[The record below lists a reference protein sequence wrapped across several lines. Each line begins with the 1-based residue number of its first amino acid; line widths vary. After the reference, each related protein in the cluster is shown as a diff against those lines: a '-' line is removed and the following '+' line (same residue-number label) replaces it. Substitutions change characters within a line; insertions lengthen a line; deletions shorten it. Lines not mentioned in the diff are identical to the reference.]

1 VRESRNKIF
10 LQKKIQ
16 LCWAFILKSG
26 VGRTLEHQINDVKK
40 IMGRTYYKRLGLK
53 QQACRDETFQ
63 LKDLIEHDQT
73 PLRNKHSFS

>member
-16 LCWAFILKSG
+16 LCWAFIFKSG

-40 IMGRTYYKRLGLK
+40 IMGEAMQKVRTQTAGLPGSNFSAKRLDR
-53 QQACRDETFQ
+53 A
-63 LKDLIEHDQT
+63 
-73 PLRNKHSFS
+73 